1 MNVSTIISRARRF
14 AYVNSTDYSDTT
26 ALQDLN
32 IIKDQFWAEI
42 VSQLPEDYQ
51 WETWTATT
59 VALQWEYELPQ
70 PTSSS
75 VGATAIKWVAIAYS
89 SDTYEETGLM
99 QYTKCHLVNPATLEY
114 EWNYYCENQSHEDPI
129 YYVADDSIFVAPMPL
144 STEVWTNRLKLTGIR
159 NIVDYTI
166 VTSEADMKIPL
177 SAHEVLVQ
185 GLMWYALIDKRV
197 PANEIAAQQAQYLKM
212 KSDNLRFLAQ
222 RVENPVE
229 MSYPDKIGGNTL
241 PSVAHNWL
249 E

>member
-59 VALQWEYELPQ
+59 VAIQGEYELPQ

-75 VGATAIKWVAIAYS
+75 VWATAIKWIAISYN
-89 SDTYEETGLM
+89 SDTYTETGLI
-99 QYTKCHLVNPATLEY
+99 QYVKCRLVNPATLEH
-114 EWNYYCENQSHEDPI
+114 EWNYYCENQSKEDPI
-129 YYVADDSIFVAPMPL
+129 YYVADDSVFVAPMPL
-144 STEVWTNRLKLTGIR
+144 ATEVGANRLKLTGIR
-159 NIVDYTI
+159 NIVDYSI
-166 VTSEADMKIPL
+166 VTAEVDMKIPL

-185 GLMWYALIDKRV
+185 GLIMYALMDKRV
-197 PANEIAAQQAQYLKM
+197 PAWEIAAQQAQYLKI

-229 MSYPDKIGGNTL
+229 MEYPEKIGGNIL
-241 PSVAHNWL
+241 PSISHNWL